1 TYVVND
7 PRQVMDA
14 MPKANPRIFV
24 TVPRFCERLYH
35 GIQDNLAK
43 MPQPLH
49 KLLSAALECNT
60 REFRQRRAGQAV
72 STSTRVMAALARATI
87 VKRLRALLGSNIK
100 YLVSGSAPCP
110 MWLIEFYGALGIPI
124 LEAYGQSED
133 IVPIA
138 ANTLSHN

>member
-1 TYVVND
+1 LICWMPLANLFQRIINFCAMAKGAATYVVND

-87 VKRLRALLGSNIK
+87 VK
-100 YLVSGSAPCP
+100 
-110 MWLIEFYGALGIPI
+110 
-124 LEAYGQSED
+124 
-133 IVPIA
+133 
-138 ANTLSHN
+138 